1 MSFILALICA
11 FCAFIYLGLCGFFF
25 VTQRSF
31 IYFPCQKQNYTVDQI
46 QVNTGQALVQLSAS
60 NLKSKR
66 AILYFGG
73 NAEDVSVSLPEY
85 SRRIAD
91 VAIYMVHYRGYGH
104 STGNPSEKGLRHDA
118 LAIYRHLKK
127 PFDILVIGRS
137 LGTSLAIDV
146 AAEFEPK
153 GLLLI
158 TPFDS
163 VQAIAQR
170 VVPFLPIRLLLR
182 DSYLSID
189 FAQRSMSNT
198 DPVASNDELIPKENT
213 MRLIKKFPEEVAT
226 LQVIQETDHNSIS
239 NSTLYWSSVC
249 HFINKSFGLLLKKIF
264 TPCRNEV
271 GLFFLWICLGSSL
284 RR

>member
-127 PFDILVIGRS
+127 NHVDILVIGRS

-189 FAQRSMSNT
+189 LAPNVQCPT
-198 DPVASNDELIPKENT
+198 LILAASNDELIPKENT

-249 HFINKSFGLLLKKIF
+249 HFINKSFGLL
-264 TPCRNEV
+264 
-271 GLFFLWICLGSSL
+271 
-284 RR
+284 